1 MPRQRKTWVKYSLDA
16 EGAREKIRFHKRRMD
31 MKKLFKSMAAGLL
44 AGLLLAGATSASAEG
59 PANITYGYHPYWTGG
74 WNGVIIKAKGLWKKH
89 LPPGSTVRFEPQLTG
104 PPMVAALLSNKMQI
118 GTMGDMPSL
127 VATTKHK
134 IADVR
139 LVSVPMYS
147 NGQVCNKILVRKDA
161 PQFKSPSEA
170 MKWMSGRTFAVHR
183 GTCTNRFVE
192 SLIDQGVFKPS
203 KILSTP
209 IEVISSNFEAGKLDA
224 AAMWEPHAR
233 RQVELGNARYVATG
247 APWSES
253 DADFTLMRQDF
264 IEKHP
269 KAAVGWIKAEIEAIQ
284 FMADHPEETAEIIAK
299 ELTGYTPK
307 TAWLALYEQNP
318 ASIGGDPVNY
328 VGKMVFDNEVMAL
341 MKKGYGFLNK
351 IKVTDTPNM
360 PPSPINDAPLK
371 QALKEMGLTAPVA
384 VIRGQPRSAF
394 GK

>member
-1 MPRQRKTWVKYSLDA
+1 MKSVLKLMACSLV
-16 EGAREKIRFHKRRMD
+16 
-31 MKKLFKSMAAGLL
+31 AGLL
-44 AGLLLAGATSASAEG
+44 FGG
-59 PANITYGYHPYWTGG
+59 PATVRAEEPVKITYGYHPYWTGG

-127 VATTKHK
+127 VATTKYK
-134 IADVR
+134 VADVR

-147 NGQVCNKILVRKDA
+147 NGQNCNKVLVGKNA
-161 PQFKSPSEA
+161 PQFKDYTEA
-170 MKWMSGRTFAVHR
+170 MKWLSGRPIAVHK
-183 GTCTNRFVE
+183 GACPNRFLE
-192 SLIDQGVFKPS
+192 SIIDKGVFKPS
-203 KILSTP
+203 ELLSMP
-209 IEVISSNFEAGKLDA
+209 IEVISSNFEAGKLEA

-247 APWSES
+247 APWNET

-269 KAAVGWIKAEIEAIQ
+269 KAAVGWMKAEIEAVQ
-284 FMADHPEETAEIIAK
+284 FMAKYPKETAEIIAK

-307 TAWLALYEQNP
+307 TAWLALYGENP

-328 VGKMVFDNEVMAL
+328 VGKMVFDDDVMTL
-341 MKKGYGFLNK
+341 MKRGYAFLNN

-360 PPSPINDAPLK
+360 PPNPINDGPLK
-371 QALKEMGLTAPVA
+371 QALKEMGLTPPIALIKGMPV
-384 VIRGQPRSAF
+384 SAY
-394 GK
+394 K